1 MMAEISRA
9 DIFSRLR
16 SGEAVPM
23 DDPDYYKVR
32 EAAARALSIQVDLNA
47 SRTTDEI
54 RSHLSILTKRVVDES
69 TIVMTPFSINYGK
82 NLELGKNIFINQNCQ
97 FLDFGGIRIDDD
109 VLIAPGVMLLT
120 EGHPLAAS
128 KRKYLQSKPI
138 HIKHNAWIGA
148 GAIVLGGVTVGEN
161 AMVAAGSIVTSDV
174 PDNAVVAGSPA
185 RIVKEVPQS

>member
-1 MMAEISRA
+1 MMAEISKA

-82 NLELGKNIFINQNCQ
+82 NLVLGKNIFINQNCQ

-128 KRKYLQSKPI
+128 KRKNLQSKPI
-138 HIKHNAWIGA
+138 HVKRNAWIGA
-148 GAIVLGGVTVGEN
+148 GAIVLGGVTIGEN
-161 AMVAAGSIVTSDV
+161 AMVAAGSVVTSDV